1 MDDKTVTAL
10 ATTFAVF
17 EIQLNALLLLV
28 QQQHPAVPIREAYQR
43 LTNEGVQEVGWETM
57 NSLKKQLL
65 EAIAQQQQVCPSNVN
80 GQG

>member
-10 ATTFAVF
+10 ATTFTVF

-28 QQQHPAVPIREAYQR
+28 QQQHPAVPIREHYQR
-43 LTNEGVQEVGWETM
+43 LTSEGVQEVGWETM

-65 EAIAQQQQVCPSNVN
+65 DAIAQQQQACPSNIH
-80 GQG
+80 GQA